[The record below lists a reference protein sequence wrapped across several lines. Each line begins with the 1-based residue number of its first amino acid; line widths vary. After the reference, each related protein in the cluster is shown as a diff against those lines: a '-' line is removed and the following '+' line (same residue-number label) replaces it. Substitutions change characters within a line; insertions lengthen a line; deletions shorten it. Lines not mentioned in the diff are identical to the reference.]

1 MIAINNT
8 LDRINMDWRK
18 IDTLVTD
25 AWNIVS
31 RRPASY
37 YSRLNLVDY
46 VPDQAAG
53 KTAVPFTNHAAI
65 TQATAPCTN
74 KTLKCMRFNDDG
86 SVCNDEFVYG
96 LQRSRCSTS
105 GSGIHPL
112 QSHVQDTSSLHDNTP
127 ILNAAESLMGHH
139 RNATTPTSRNAN
151 CFKRGSADS
160 ATNAN
165 LYMEVI
171 SSPSPTHPLHQKTM
185 RIPSYGT
192 CSFKKKNQVSR
203 TQTMTLIT
211 LFINWMHLLLNGRG
225 GFVQLPRL
233 SGTVGKSYF

>member
-1 MIAINNT
+1 MN
-8 LDRINMDWRK
+8 WRK

-31 RRPASY
+31 CRPVSY

-96 LQRSRCSTS
+96 LQKSKCFTN
-105 GSGIHPL
+105 GSDIHPL
-112 QSHVQDTSSLHDNTP
+112 QNHVQDTSSLPANTP
-127 ILNAAESLMGHH
+127 TLNAAESLVEH
-139 RNATTPTSRNAN
+139 RLNATTPTLRNASY
-151 CFKRGSADS
+151 FKQESADS
-160 ATNAN
+160 EINAS
-165 LYMEVI
+165 LYMQI
-171 SSPSPTHPLHQKTM
+171 TNLPSLTLLQYQTTTM
-185 RIPSYGT
+185 RILLYGICSWKMKIQLSGT
-192 CSFKKKNQVSR
+192 CTHKSR
-203 TQTMTLIT
+203 TQTMHDNDNDIY
-211 LFINWMHLLLNGRG
+211 
-225 GFVQLPRL
+225 QLGAPAIEW
-233 SGTVGKSYF
+233 